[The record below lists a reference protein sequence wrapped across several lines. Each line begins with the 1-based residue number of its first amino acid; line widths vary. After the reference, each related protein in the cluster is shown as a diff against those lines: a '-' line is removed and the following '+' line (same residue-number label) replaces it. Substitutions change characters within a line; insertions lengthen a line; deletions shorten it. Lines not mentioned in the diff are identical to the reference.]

1 MRKTLLVLICCLVL
15 SGCSV
20 LNNEKV
26 EKDSI
31 QKYETYLT
39 SLIEQDRF
47 LEGSYYFSISA
58 VFNKLDDGQVRYDVF
73 IEDAQVAMYSIEIL
87 VIENTAKRTDT
98 TIYPCVGIFENE
110 DYTMVPFQKNE
121 SQGFVEGFQLTG
133 VSSNEKPVL
142 NILVTWKDYAKLNT
156 YREFIKLIPKETVN
170 EETTVPDIIEHGE

>member
-1 MRKTLLVLICCLVL
+1 MRKILIMLICFFIL
-15 SGCSV
+15 SGCAM
-20 LNNEKV
+20 LTEENI
-26 EKDSI
+26 EKDSL

-47 LEGSYYFSISA
+47 LDGSYYFTISA
-58 VFNKLDDGQVRYDVF
+58 VFNPLEDGKVRYDVF
-73 IEDAQVAMYSIEIL
+73 IENAQVAMYSVEIL

-98 TIYPCVGIFENE
+98 TIYPCVGIFEQE

-133 VSSNEKPVL
+133 ISDQQQPTL

-156 YREFIKLIPKETVN
+156 YREFIKLIPKPAMEVD
-170 EETTVPDIIEHGE
+170 ESQDAVVEHGE